1 MMNPFVANL
10 LLALIWLVITGGFS
24 LGNLL
29 FGFFLGAGSLFLI
42 REQIGAQ
49 GYFQRG
55 RKVLG
60 LILFLIYDLA
70 VSAWRV
76 ANVVLAPK
84 LDVRPGVF
92 LYRHRVKTDF
102 EIALLSNLVGLTPGT
117 LIFDISEDNSTLFV
131 HALDCSDPE
140 ARRREIADGFERRI
154 LEAFR

>member
-10 LLALIWLVITGGFS
+10 LLALVWLVITGGFS

-29 FGFFLGAGSLFLI
+29 FGFLLGAGSLFLI

-49 GYFQRG
+49 GYFRRG
-55 RKVLG
+55 RKVLA
-60 LILFLIYDLA
+60 LVLFLIYDLA

-76 ANVVLAPK
+76 ANVVLSPK

-92 LYRHRVKTDF
+92 LYRHKVETDF
-102 EIALLSNLVGLTPGT
+102 EIALLANLVGLTPGT
-117 LIFDISEDNSTLFV
+117 LIFDLSEDETTLFV
-131 HALDCSDPE
+131 HALDCSDPD
-140 ARRREIADGFERRI
+140 ARRREIEDGFERRI